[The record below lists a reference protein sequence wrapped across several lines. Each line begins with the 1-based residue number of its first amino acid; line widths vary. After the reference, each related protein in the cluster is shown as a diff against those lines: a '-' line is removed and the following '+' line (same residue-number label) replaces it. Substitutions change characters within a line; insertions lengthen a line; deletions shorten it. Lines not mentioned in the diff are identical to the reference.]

1 MTLMSFHGRA
11 SRPRWPESTRHTS
24 AAAVHTP
31 VTSSPLL
38 LLAPQARRLFSS
50 RGPRTPHCL
59 NGSFARPQLQGAP
72 LHTAFSGRPLTM
84 PSLSCL
90 ASSSLPHPSSHAPNV
105 ARLPKQMAR
114 FARCRRRKGACL
126 RRASISRSSCRCS
139 ASRMRNVERPL
150 APHPACS
157 CVPCNPLARAP
168 SLPVRCTRT
177 SSRPIRHV
185 AQEHSALRP
194 VPQRCRA
201 ECEWVR

>member
-1 MTLMSFHGRA
+1 MSFHGRA

-50 RGPRTPHCL
+50 RGPRTRTVSTALSPVH
-59 NGSFARPQLQGAP
+59 SSKARRCTRRSQGDPSQCP
-72 LHTAFSGRPLTM
+72 LSG
-84 PSLSCL
+84 L

-105 ARLPKQMAR
+105 ARLPNQMAR

-157 CVPCNPLARAP
+157 CVPCNSLARVP

-194 VPQRCRA
+194 VPA
-201 ECEWVR
+201 LPS